1 MTLEAPRQHAVLN
14 GVPRDHAE
22 ADSTPAATKGKRRC
36 KPRGPRAVPGLV
48 ERLNEVVNAFGHV
61 TKAASVIERSE
72 GAVRKWC
79 RGRSEPSASDIRR
92 LCEASGYS
100 AEWLLFGTDL
110 QGRCEREN
118 RVLSGPARLKPS

>member
-1 MTLEAPRQHAVLN
+1 M
-14 GVPRDHAE
+14 
-22 ADSTPAATKGKRRC
+22 KGKRQFR
-36 KPRGPRAVPGLV
+36 PRAPRAVPGLV
-48 ERLNEVVNAFGHV
+48 DRLRDIVDTFGPI
-61 TKAASVIERSE
+61 TEAARVIERSE

-79 RGRSEPSASDIRR
+79 RGKSEPAASDLRR

-118 RVLSGPARLKPS
+118 RVLAGPARLMSS